1 MLFLRL
7 SAPPLKQE
15 IKSNKKLP
23 IIIRILNNDREFF
36 IVR

>member
-7 SAPPLKQE
+7 SDPLKQE

-23 IIIRILNNDREFF
+23 IIIQNTDNDREFF

>member
-7 SAPPLKQE
+7 SDPLKQE